1 MKQFDGI
8 LYHEKKLIAKPFTPY
23 LPSHRSWLGSKSP
36 RIQSEG
42 VDTQNEQSIAQTG
55 EPEVTNDEAN
65 ENDQVSMKSKILI
78 QARGEF
84 TLDAVETFLKD
95 YKPTDVYVCKS
106 KKSILDPLTLTGPYY
121 SAVAT
126 VDTSSKT
133 LDQII
138 KSLKTKKLMGK
149 RVKLKPAT
157 TENAKQIEKS
167 AISYDSGEP
176 SIESHE
182 ASSNMENEQASS
194 AAVPMDLDSPDPTS
208 MIVSPGLTLSSNFNA
223 RINSP

>member
-1 MKQFDGI
+1 MKEFDGI
-8 LYHEKKLIAKPFTPY
+8 VYHEKKLIAKPFTPY

-42 VDTQNEQSIAQTG
+42 VNAQNELSIAQTG
-55 EPEVTNDEAN
+55 EPDVPNDEGN
-65 ENDQVSMKSKILI
+65 ENDQLSIKSKILI

-84 TLDAVETFLKD
+84 TLVAVETFLKD
-95 YKPTDVYVCKS
+95 YKPTDVYICKS